1 MVKQLLKHEF
11 IYYIRTFGLFL
22 PIVLAMGVMTKV
34 CLLLNNETLI
44 STLAISS
51 SVMMLAVSCFAL
63 MLMASFI
70 GIVRFYKN
78 MYGAEGYLTLTLPVS
93 HAQHIFVKLFVA
105 LVAEAACLLTVIL
118 SVLIA
123 GSGEALSELLA
134 IFGEA
139 FRELPNVVGVPNALA
154 YIIEILLLVVFVGAG
169 NMLLFYA
176 CITIGQ
182 LAKKN
187 RILLA
192 IGAYFIYYMATQV
205 LGTVFTIL
213 FAMLSE
219 TYLMKLIFEWAVANP
234 IPAVHIYFFVSIL
247 ISAAMA
253 AVFWIITQWIMSKKL
268 NLE

>member
-11 IYYIRTFGLFL
+11 IYYIRTFGLLL
-22 PIVLAMGVMTKV
+22 PIVLAVGVMTKV
-34 CLLLNNETLI
+34 CLLLNNETLV
-44 STLAISS
+44 SALAISS
-51 SVMMLAVSCFAL
+51 SVMMLVISCFAL

-93 HAQHIFVKLFVA
+93 HAQHIFVKLVA
-105 LVAEAACLLTVIL
+105 ALTVEVACLLTVII

-134 IFGEA
+134 IFGNA
-139 FRELPNVVGVPNALA
+139 FRELPDVVGVPNLLA
-154 YIIEILLLVVFVGAG
+154 YVIEFLLFVVLIGVG
-169 NMLLFYA
+169 NMLMFYA

-205 LGTVFTIL
+205 LGTVFNIL
-213 FAMLSE
+213 FVMLSK
-219 TYLMKLIFEWAVANP
+219 TYMMQFIYEWMYENP
-234 IPAVHIYFFVSIL
+234 IPAVHIYFCVSIL

-253 AVFWIITQWIMSKKL
+253 AVFWIVTQWIMAKKL

>member
-22 PIVLAMGVMTKV
+22 PIVLAVGVMTKV
-34 CLLLNNETLI
+34 CLLLDNGSIVN
-44 STLAISS
+44 TLAIGSS
-51 SVMMLAVSCFAL
+51 IMMLAVSCFAL

-78 MYGAEGYLTLTLPVS
+78 MYAAEGYLTLTLPVS

-105 LVAEAACLLTVIL
+105 LVAEVACLLTVIL

-123 GSGEALSELLA
+123 CSGAALSELFA
-134 IFGEA
+134 IFGNA
-139 FRELPNVVGVPNALA
+139 FRELSVLAGVPNMLA
-154 YIIEILLLVVFVGAG
+154 YAIEILLLVILIGAG

-176 CITIGQ
+176 CITVGQ

-205 LGTVFTIL
+205 LGTVFNIL

-219 TYLMKLIFEWAVANP
+219 TYIMGLIFEWAIANP
-234 IPAVHIYFFVSIL
+234 IPALHIYFCAFIL
-247 ISAAMA
+247 ISAVMA
-253 AVFWIITQWIMSKKL
+253 AVFWAVTQWIMTKKL